1 VRVRVTV
8 AATVVV
14 AIGLIIG
21 AVALLAV
28 LRAGLLRS
36 LSGSG
41 PERAAEVAALASRG
55 PLPDPL
61 PDLEASRLTL
71 VQIIDTEGHVVAAS
85 RQLQGVPAVL
95 APTARRRKVI
105 DEIAAL
111 PDGPWLVEPTPATIA
126 NRPTT
131 VIVITSL
138 AEFSRSA
145 ELLAGLMLVI
155 VPLLIALVGLVVWIV
170 VGRSLKPVE
179 RMRLEVADITAH
191 RLDRRVPLPD
201 TNDEVGR
208 LARTLNDM
216 LDRLERSS
224 NQQRQFVADASHE
237 LRTPVANIR
246 AAVEVAAAHP
256 EGADWSV
263 VAADVLRQDVRMER
277 LVSDLLLLARNDASP
292 IPLRL
297 ESIDLRELVQHECNR
312 DVPPGRRLESTVPR
326 TPVVVTGDR
335 DQLGRIITN
344 LVDNALRHATSR
356 VTIALTSGPAWVELV
371 VSDDGSGIARPD
383 RERIFDRFVRLD
395 AHRASS
401 HGGAGLGL
409 AIVRQLAQ
417 AHGGSVHVADSAI
430 GSSFVVRLPAA

>member
-1 VRVRVTV
+1 MSSQQ
-8 AATVVV
+8 
-14 AIGLIIG
+14 
-21 AVALLAV
+21 
-28 LRAGLLRS
+28 AGSYKECRRS
-36 LSGSG
+36 W
-41 PERAAEVAALASRG
+41 PR
-55 PLPDPL
+55 
-61 PDLEASRLTL
+61 RL
-71 VQIIDTEGHVVAAS
+71 
-85 RQLQGVPAVL
+85 
-95 APTARRRKVI
+95 
-105 DEIAAL
+105 
-111 PDGPWLVEPTPATIA
+111 

-179 RMRLEVADITAH
+179 RMRVEVADITAH

-297 ESIDLRELVQHECNR
+297 ESIDLRELV
-312 DVPPGRRLESTVPR
+312 
-326 TPVVVTGDR
+326 
-335 DQLGRIITN
+335 
-344 LVDNALRHATSR
+344 
-356 VTIALTSGPAWVELV
+356 
-371 VSDDGSGIARPD
+371 
-383 RERIFDRFVRLD
+383 
-395 AHRASS
+395 
-401 HGGAGLGL
+401 
-409 AIVRQLAQ
+409 
-417 AHGGSVHVADSAI
+417 
-430 GSSFVVRLPAA
+430 